1 MERFHTIFVVWHQVS
16 SKDLN
21 HDNSGNEVT
30 SQATKDLDFFPRTTE
45 TLSGMMQTLK
55 SDSNLSDH
63 VLIQAAAPT
72 NPSF

>member
-30 SQATKDLDFFPRTTE
+30 SQATKDLDFFLRTTE
-45 TLSGMMQTLK
+45 TLSGMMLTLK

-63 VLIQAAAPT
+63 VLI
-72 NPSF
+72 